1 MELAGVH
8 QHYVIA
14 TLRKL
19 DQIFKKVFL
28 AKSEEFVA
36 QGLVLKVLNFWPQ
49 FSSKNFLIVS

>member
-14 TLRKL
+14 TLKKL
-19 DQIFKKVFL
+19 DQIFKKVFF